1 MKDYNEIEDIFVMID
16 LMKALHISGKGLRG
30 LKEMKCRVRDELES
44 RVRTPTSNAEEV
56 RIIATDFK
64 PK

>member
-1 MKDYNEIEDIFVMID
+1 MKDYNEIDDILAMGD
-16 LMKALHISGKGLRG
+16 LMKALHISGKGLKG
-30 LKEMKCRVRDELES
+30 LEEMKIRVRDELEEKDK
-44 RVRTPTSNAEEV
+44 TPSSNAEEV

>member
-1 MKDYNEIEDIFVMID
+1 MVV
-16 LMKALHISGKGLRG
+16 LMQALHIPFKGLSG
-30 LKEMKCRVRDELES
+30 LEEMKNRLRDELES
-44 RVRTPTSNAEEV
+44 RDKTPSSNAEEV